1 MTAGAVPA
9 RPPRAPT
16 RPVGAPDRFAADER
30 WGTRAALLL
39 RPFADRWTAPT
50 PAERARIAEALHS
63 GDPVADALLAAIS
76 RGETSMARVHAA
88 LDAAVA
94 GDPVPAGQ
102 STPVQ
107 PTSVGEPAELTTFV
121 RAVTELPAWLD
132 PELAARGA
140 RVCLRAGLTGQ
151 DVLGDLALLG
161 GYRPAATTEVLTST
175 GRLTGEGT
183 SKRVAETMAWWH
195 AVAAPDGWRPGS
207 PGWEMTVHV
216 RLMHARVNRA
226 MLAKGWDTAAKGQP
240 INQAD
245 MAATNGLF
253 SATFLLGTLVLGIP
267 HTPADARA
275 VMHLW
280 RWMGWVMGVDE
291 DFLHDRP
298 RRALR
303 DMYHFLR
310 TSPPP
315 DHNSVVLA
323 QALLD
328 SYGLTDFPRFAG
340 VRRRLDVARHRATA
354 TYLNGPAG
362 MRELGQRPAL
372 PWYPAVLIPAN
383 LLAHGAAV
391 VSPQVRGALERRG
404 YQRIRRQISR
414 YSRGTVEP
422 LA

>member
-1 MTAGAVPA
+1 MTAAAPP
-9 RPPRAPT
+9 RPP
-16 RPVGAPDRFAADER
+16 GAPARFAADER
-30 WGTRAALLL
+30 WGRRAARLL
-39 RPFADRWTAPT
+39 RPFADVRSGPT
-50 PAERARIAEALHS
+50 PAERVRISEALMS
-63 GDPVADALLAAIS
+63 GDPPADAVLGAIE
-76 RGETSMARVHAA
+76 RGGTSMARVREA
-88 LDAAVA
+88 LGAAVA
-94 GDPVPAGQ
+94 GEPP
-102 STPVQ
+102 P
-107 PTSVGEPAELTTFV
+107 PGEPAEVVEFV
-121 RAVTELPAWLD
+121 RSVAEIPDWVD
-132 PELAARGA
+132 PDLADHGA

-183 SKRVAETMAWWH
+183 STRVAETMAWWH

-226 MLAKGWDTAAKGQP
+226 MLAEGWDVRAKGLP

-253 SATFLLGTLVLGIP
+253 SATFLLGTSVLGVP
-267 HTPADARA
+267 HPPADGRA

-280 RWMGWVMGVDE
+280 RWMGHVMGVDSS
-291 DFLHDRP
+291 FLHDHP

-315 DHNSVVLA
+315 DANSAVLA
-323 QALLD
+323 QALLE
-328 SYGLTDFPRFAG
+328 SYGLTDFPRLATA
-340 VRRRLDVARHRATA
+340 RRRFDVARHRSIA

-372 PWYPAVLIPAN
+372 PWYPALLIPVN
-383 LLAHGAAV
+383 LVTHSAAAV
-391 VSPQVRGALERRG
+391 SPTVRSALERRG
-404 YQRIRRQISR
+404 YRRIRRQIAR
-414 YSRGTVEP
+414 YSRGAVEP

>member
-1 MTAGAVPA
+1 MTSVAPA
-9 RPPRAPT
+9 RPA
-16 RPVGAPDRFAADER
+16 GAPARFAADER
-30 WGTRAALLL
+30 WGRRAALLL
-39 RPFADRWTAPT
+39 RPFADEWWGPA
-50 PAERARIAEALHS
+50 PAERERIARALMT
-63 GDPVADALLAAIS
+63 GDPLADAVLEAID
-76 RGETSMARVHAA
+76 RGDTSMTRVRAA
-88 LDAAVA
+88 LAAAVA
-94 GDPVPAGQ
+94 H
-102 STPVQ
+102 
-107 PTSVGEPAELTTFV
+107 EPAPGGQPEEVHAFV
-121 RAVTELPAWLD
+121 RAVTETPDWLD
-132 PELAARGA
+132 PGLADQGA

-183 SKRVAETMAWWH
+183 ATRVAETMAWWH
-195 AVAAPDGWRPGS
+195 AVAAPGGWRPGS

-226 MLAKGWDTAAKGQP
+226 MLAEGWDVGAKGLP

-267 HTPADARA
+267 HAPADARA

-280 RWMGWVMGVDE
+280 RWMGHVMGVDP
-291 DFLHDRP
+291 DFLHGRP
-298 RRALR
+298 RRGLR

-315 DHNSVVLA
+315 DNNSVMLA
-323 QALLD
+323 DSLLG
-328 SYGLTDFPRFAG
+328 SYALTDFPRFAG
-340 VRRRLDVARHRATA
+340 LRRRVDVARHRSTA

-372 PWYPAVLIPAN
+372 PWYPAVVIPAN
-383 LLAHGAAV
+383 LVLHGVAAV
-391 VSPQVRGALERRG
+391 SPWARRALERRG
-404 YQRIRRQISR
+404 DRRIRRQIVR
-414 YSRGTVEP
+414 YSRGTVWP

>member
-1 MTAGAVPA
+1 MTSAAPA
-9 RPPRAPT
+9 
-16 RPVGAPDRFAADER
+16 RPVGAPARFAADER
-30 WGTRAALLL
+30 WGRRAALLL
-39 RPFADRWTAPT
+39 RPFADDWWGPT
-50 PAERARIAEALHS
+50 PVERERIARALMS
-63 GDPVADALLAAIS
+63 GDPPADALLEAIE
-76 RGETSMARVHAA
+76 RGDTSMIRFRAA

-94 GDPVPAGQ
+94 GEPAPG
-102 STPVQ
+102 
-107 PTSVGEPAELTTFV
+107 GEPDEVHALV
-121 RAVTELPAWLD
+121 RAVTELPDWLD
-132 PELAARGA
+132 PGLADRGA

-183 SKRVAETMAWWH
+183 ATRVAETMAWWH
-195 AVAAPDGWRPGS
+195 AVAAPGGWRPGS
-207 PGWEMTVHV
+207 PGWETTVHV

-226 MLAKGWDTAAKGQP
+226 MLAKGWDVGAKGLP

-267 HTPADARA
+267 HSPADARA

-280 RWMGWVMGVDE
+280 RWMGGVMGVDE

-298 RRALR
+298 RRGLR

-315 DHNSVVLA
+315 DANSAVLA
-323 QALLD
+323 GSLLE
-328 SYGLTDFPRFAG
+328 SYGLTDFPRSTR
-340 VRRRLDVARHRATA
+340 VRRRLEVARHRSTA
-354 TYLNGPAG
+354 TYLNGLAG

-372 PWYPAVLIPAN
+372 PWYPALLFPAN
-383 LLAHGAAV
+383 VVTHGAAA
-391 VSPQVRGALERRG
+391 VSPRVRAAMERRG
-404 YQRIRRQISR
+404 YRRIRQQITR

>member
-1 MTAGAVPA
+1 MTTGAAPA
-9 RPPRAPT
+9 
-16 RPVGAPDRFAADER
+16 RPVGAPARFAADER

-50 PAERARIAEALHS
+50 PAERARIADALNS
-63 GDPVADALLAAIS
+63 GDAVADALLDAIS
-76 RGETSMARVHAA
+76 RGETSMPQVRAA
-88 LDAAVA
+88 LDASVA
-94 GDPVPAGQ
+94 GEP
-102 STPVQ
+102 TP
-107 PTSVGEPAELTTFV
+107 VGEPAELTTFV

-132 PELAARGA
+132 PELAERGA

-161 GYRPAATTEVLTST
+161 GYRPAATTEVLAST

-183 SKRVAETMAWWH
+183 STRVAETMAWWH
-195 AVAAPDGWRPGS
+195 AVASPGGWRPGS

-216 RLMHARVNRA
+216 RLMHARVNRT

-240 INQAD
+240 VNQAD

-328 SYGLTDFPRFAG
+328 SYGLTDFPRAAG

-362 MRELGQRPAL
+362 MRELGQRPAF
-372 PWYPAVLIPAN
+372 PWYPALLIPAN
-383 LLAHGAAV
+383 LLVHGAAL
-391 VSPQVRGALERRG
+391 VSPTVRDALERRG
-404 YQRIRRQISR
+404 HRRIRRQITR
-414 YSRGTVEP
+414 YSRGSVEP

>member
-1 MTAGAVPA
+1 MTTDAAAAQARPAGAPA
-9 RPPRAPT
+9 
-16 RPVGAPDRFAADER
+16 RFAADER

-50 PAERARIAEALHS
+50 PAERARIAEALGS
-63 GDPVADALLAAIS
+63 GDPVADALLTSIS

-94 GDPVPAGQ
+94 GEPEPAG
-102 STPVQ
+102 
-107 PTSVGEPAELTTFV
+107 EPGQLTTFV
-121 RAVTELPAWLD
+121 RAVTELPDWLD
-132 PELAARGA
+132 PELAERGA

-183 SKRVAETMAWWH
+183 AKRIAETMAWWH
-195 AVAAPDGWRPGS
+195 AVASPGGWRPGN
-207 PGWEMTVHV
+207 PGWDTTVHV

-226 MLAKGWDTAAKGQP
+226 MLDKGWDTAAKGQP

-267 HTPADARA
+267 HRPADARA

-291 DFLHDRP
+291 EFLHDRP
-298 RRALR
+298 RRTLR

-323 QALLD
+323 EALLD
-328 SYGLTDFPRFAG
+328 SYGHTDFPRFARL
-340 VRRRLDVARHRATA
+340 RRRLDVARHRATA

-391 VSPQVRGALERRG
+391 VSPKVRGALERRG
-404 YQRIRRQISR
+404 YRRIRRQITR
-414 YSRGTVEP
+414 YSRGTVTP

>member
-1 MTAGAVPA
+1 MTTASAPP
-9 RPPRAPT
+9 RPP
-16 RPVGAPDRFAADER
+16 GAPARFAADER
-30 WGTRAALLL
+30 WGRRAARLL
-39 RPFADRWTAPT
+39 RPFADVRSGPT
-50 PAERARIAEALHS
+50 PADRARISEALMS
-63 GDPVADALLAAIS
+63 GDPRADAVLEAID
-76 RGETSMARVHAA
+76 RGETSMARVREA
-88 LDAAVA
+88 LRGAVA
-94 GDPVPAGQ
+94 GESPP
-102 STPVQ
+102 P
-107 PTSVGEPAELTTFV
+107 GEPAEVGDFV
-121 RAVTELPAWLD
+121 GAVTGIPDWLD
-132 PELAARGA
+132 PDLADHGA

-183 SKRVAETMAWWH
+183 ATRVAETMAWWH

-207 PGWEMTVHV
+207 AGWEMTVHV

-226 MLAKGWDTAAKGQP
+226 MLAKGWDTSAKGLP

-267 HTPADARA
+267 HSRADGRA

-280 RWMGWVMGVDE
+280 RWIGHVMGVDP

-298 RRALR
+298 RRGLR

-315 DHNSVVLA
+315 DANSAVLA
-323 QALLD
+323 EALLE
-328 SYGLTDFPRFAG
+328 SYGLSDFPRFAP
-340 VRRRLDVARHRATA
+340 VRRRLDVARHRSLA
-354 TYLNGPAG
+354 TYLNGVAG

-372 PWYPAVLIPAN
+372 PWYPALVFPAN
-383 LLAHGAAV
+383 LVTHGAAA
-391 VSPQVRGALERRG
+391 VSPRLRTALEARG
-404 YQRIRRQISR
+404 YRRIRRQITR
-414 YSRGTVEP
+414 YSRGTVAP

>member
-1 MTAGAVPA
+1 MTAAAPP
-9 RPPRAPT
+9 RPP
-16 RPVGAPDRFAADER
+16 GAPARFAADER
-30 WGTRAALLL
+30 WGRRAARLL
-39 RPFADRWTAPT
+39 RPFADVRSGPT
-50 PAERARIAEALHS
+50 PAERERISEALMS
-63 GDPVADALLAAIS
+63 GDPPADAVLGAIE
-76 RGETSMARVHAA
+76 RGETSMARVREV
-88 LDAAVA
+88 LRAAVA
-94 GDPVPAGQ
+94 GDQWPP
-102 STPVQ
+102 
-107 PTSVGEPAELTTFV
+107 GEPTEVVDFV
-121 RAVTELPAWLD
+121 RSVTEIPDWLD
-132 PELAARGA
+132 PDLADHGA

-183 SKRVAETMAWWH
+183 STRVAETMAWWH

-226 MLAKGWDTAAKGQP
+226 MLAKGWDVRAKGLP

-253 SATFLLGTLVLGIP
+253 SATFLLGTSVLGIP
-267 HTPADARA
+267 HPPADGRA

-280 RWMGWVMGVDE
+280 RWVGHVMGVDP

-315 DHNSVVLA
+315 DANSVVLA
-323 QALLD
+323 EALLE
-328 SYGLTDFPRFAG
+328 SYGLTDFPRFAT
-340 VRRRLDVARHRATA
+340 VRCRLDVARHRSIA

-372 PWYPAVLIPAN
+372 PWYPALLIPVN
-383 LLAHGAAV
+383 LVTHGVAAV
-391 VSPQVRGALERRG
+391 SPTVRRALERRG
-404 YQRIRRQISR
+404 YRRIRRQIAR
-414 YSRGTVEP
+414 YSRRTVEP

>member
-1 MTAGAVPA
+1 MSAPALARPAGAPA
-9 RPPRAPT
+9 
-16 RPVGAPDRFAADER
+16 RFAADEG
-30 WGTRAALLL
+30 WGRRAALLL
-39 RPFADRWTAPT
+39 RPFADDWWGPS
-50 PAERARIAEALHS
+50 PAERERIAEALMT
-63 GDPVADALLAAIS
+63 GDPVADGVLEAID
-76 RGETSMARVHAA
+76 RGATTMGRVRETIA
-88 LDAAVA
+88 AAVL
-94 GDPVPAGQ
+94 
-102 STPVQ
+102 
-107 PTSVGEPAELTTFV
+107 GEPGPKGQPDAVHEFV
-121 RAVTELPAWLD
+121 RAVTELPNWFD
-132 PELAARGA
+132 PELAAQGA
-140 RVCLRAGLTGQ
+140 RICLRAGLTGQ

-175 GRLTGEGT
+175 GRLTGEST

-226 MLAKGWDTAAKGQP
+226 MLARGWDTVAKGLP

-253 SATFLLGTLVLGIP
+253 SATFLLGTFVLGIP
-267 HTPADARA
+267 HSRSDGRA

-280 RWMGWVMGVDE
+280 RWMGHVMGVDR

-298 RRALR
+298 RRGLR

-315 DHNSVVLA
+315 DQNSEVLA
-323 QALLD
+323 EALLD
-328 SYGLTDFPRFAG
+328 SYGRSDYPRCAAL
-340 VRRRLDVARHRATA
+340 RRRLDVARHRSTA

-372 PWYPAVLIPAN
+372 PWYPALLIPAN
-383 LLAHGAAV
+383 LLVHGVAAI
-391 VSPQVRGALERRG
+391 SPTARRSLERRG
-404 YQRIRRQISR
+404 DRRIRRQIVR

-422 LA
+422 LV

>member
-1 MTAGAVPA
+1 MTAAAPP
-9 RPPRAPT
+9 RPPGAPT
-16 RPVGAPDRFAADER
+16 RFAADER
-30 WGTRAALLL
+30 WGRRAARLL
-39 RPFADRWTAPT
+39 RPFADVRSGPT
-50 PAERARIAEALHS
+50 PAERERIAEALMS
-63 GDPVADALLAAIS
+63 GDPPADAVLGAIE
-76 RGETSMARVHAA
+76 RGETSMARVREA
-88 LDAAVA
+88 LRAAVA
-94 GDPVPAGQ
+94 GDPSP
-102 STPVQ
+102 PR
-107 PTSVGEPAELTTFV
+107 EPAEVVEFV
-121 RAVTELPAWLD
+121 RSVTEIPDWLD
-132 PELAARGA
+132 PDLADHGA

-183 SKRVAETMAWWH
+183 STRVAETMAWWH
-195 AVAAPDGWRPGS
+195 AVAATDGWRPGS

-226 MLAKGWDTAAKGQP
+226 MLAKGWDVRAKGLP

-253 SATFLLGTLVLGIP
+253 SATFLLGTSVLGIP
-267 HTPADARA
+267 HPPADGRA

-280 RWMGWVMGVDE
+280 RWMGRVMGVDE
-291 DFLHDRP
+291 DFLHDHP

-315 DHNSVVLA
+315 DANSVVLA
-323 QALLD
+323 EALLE
-328 SYGLTDFPRFAG
+328 SYGLTDFPRLAT
-340 VRRRLDVARHRATA
+340 VRRRLDVARHRSIA

-372 PWYPAVLIPAN
+372 PWYPALLIPVN
-383 LLAHGAAV
+383 LVTHGVAAV
-391 VSPQVRGALERRG
+391 SPTVRGTLERRG
-404 YQRIRRQISR
+404 YVRIRRQIAR
-414 YSRGTVEP
+414 YSRRTVEP